1 MNINKFEID
10 YSKFAD
16 FNINFSKVYVKS
28 KRICSSDHNRF
39 RKNWYLFTDG
49 ETYLSITVD
58 GEITTTVDCRK
69 AYVNRD
75 IIALENFY
83 NKCPFKERFYVSTY
97 RVADNERIRV
107 KNAKLAEKKRIE
119 ETTTIDERYDSYI
132 ASRSATNERIKFS
145 KTIRAEVLKRSNGRC
160 AICGKPLSLDSS
172 KDNYAT
178 VDHIIPL
185 SRGGKNEL
193 RNFQAT
199 CKKCNEIKTNIMPE
213 VFKYNCTTVL
223 LDNLLNDD
231 IFQNKLLKVLF
242 KKKITAIILHIKAA
256 VF

>member
-10 YSKFAD
+10 YSKFSD

-28 KRICSSDHNRF
+28 KRICSSDCNKYRQD
-39 RKNWYLFTDG
+39 WYLFTDG
-49 ETYLSITVD
+49 KTYLSITVD
-58 GEITTTVDCRK
+58 GEITTTIDCRK

-75 IIALENFY
+75 IIALDNFF

-97 RVADNERIRV
+97 RDADTERIRE
-107 KNAKLAEKKRIE
+107 KNANLAKKKKFE
-119 ETTTIDERYDSYI
+119 ETTTIDERYDNYI
-132 ASRSATNERIKFS
+132 ASRSAANERIGFS
-145 KTIRAEVLKRSNGRC
+145 KTIRADVLRRSNGRC
-160 AICGKPLSLDSS
+160 AICGKPLSLDFS

-178 VDHIIPL
+178 IDHIMPL

-199 CKKCNEIKTNIMPE
+199 CRKCNEIKTNILPE
-213 VFKYNCTTVL
+213 VFKYDCSSALFNSI
-223 LDNLLNDD
+223 LNDD
-231 IFQNKLLKVLF
+231 IFQRKILKGIIKRRFLVVLSN
-242 KKKITAIILHIKAA
+242 